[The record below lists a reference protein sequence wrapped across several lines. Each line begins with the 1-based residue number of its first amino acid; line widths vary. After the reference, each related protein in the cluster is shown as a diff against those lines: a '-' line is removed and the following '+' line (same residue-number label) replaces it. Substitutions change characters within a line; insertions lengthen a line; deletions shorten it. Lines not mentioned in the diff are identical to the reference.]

1 LNTAF
6 EIAKRI
12 SFYKQKNYTRFIVRL
27 SIAATAISVAAIL
40 LTFSI
45 VNGFQ
50 STISSKLYTFW
61 GHIQISAVDGA
72 NLKEDSQVI
81 KNIQTIPNI
90 QSASA
95 FLNQTMVLGK
105 DIEIEGLNAKGI
117 ADFTNIPNLIQGRLI
132 QKNSQTSAKEIVLS
146 KNIAA
151 KLNIAIGDQVRLYF
165 FQKNQVQERKLTVV
179 GLFHSGIEEYDL
191 KNVFVDIH
199 LLQQLM
205 QDPTAIT
212 GYQINVK
219 DLNKIAET
227 QIDIQSKLPDNWVGS
242 ASSDLY
248 PQLFD
253 WIQVQNINR
262 NITIVIML
270 LIAVVNLITCL
281 LILLLER
288 IPMIGS
294 LNAMGATNTMIQK
307 VFLYQASFI
316 AWIGIGLGVLIG
328 LGLSLL
334 QLKFQWIH
342 LDESAYLIDVLPIQI
357 QPLQVVGVIFGTA
370 IICYLSFLL
379 PTIWIKKISPAKAII
394 PVATAAFKDSA
405 APYFGIVIGSV
416 INDKMGGRI
425 PFDSLPI
432 TNMPSLAKAV
442 VCIDFPSSTAP

>member
-1 LNTAF
+1 MNTAL

-50 STISSKLYTFW
+50 STVSDKLFSFW
-61 GHIQISAVDGA
+61 GHLQISSVSGA
-72 NLKEDSQVI
+72 NLSDEAQIAKKI
-81 KNIQTIPNI
+81 KSIPNI

-95 FLNQTMVLGK
+95 FLNQTMVLAK

-117 ADFTNIPNLIQGRLI
+117 ADYASIPNLIQGRVI
-132 QKNSQTSAKEIVLS
+132 QSDGQSSSKEIVLS
-146 KNIAA
+146 KNLAT
-151 KLNIAIGDQVRLYF
+151 KLHITIGDQVRLYF
-165 FQKNQVQERKLTVV
+165 FQNNQVQERKLSVV

-199 LLQQLM
+199 LLQQLI
-205 QDPTAIT
+205 QAPNAIS

-219 DLNKIAET
+219 DLSTIAQT
-227 QIDIQSKLPDNWVGS
+227 QIDVQSNLPENWVATES
-242 ASSDLY
+242 KNLY

-262 NITIVIML
+262 NITIIIML
-270 LIAVVNLITCL
+270 FIAIVNLITCL

-288 IPMIGS
+288 VPMIGS
-294 LNAMGATNTMIQK
+294 LNAMGATHAMIRK

-316 AWIGIGLGVLIG
+316 ACAGIGLGVLIG
-328 LGLSLL
+328 IGLSIL
-334 QLKFQWIH
+334 QLKFQWIQ

-357 QPLQVVGVIFGTA
+357 QPLQVIGVIVGTA
-370 IICYLSFLL
+370 ILCYLSFLL
-379 PTIWIKKISPAKAII
+379 PTIWIKKISPAKAI
-394 PVATAAFKDSA
+394 
-405 APYFGIVIGSV
+405 
-416 INDKMGGRI
+416 R
-425 PFDSLPI
+425 FD
-432 TNMPSLAKAV
+432 
-442 VCIDFPSSTAP
+442 

>member
-1 LNTAF
+1 MNTAF

-50 STISSKLYTFW
+50 TTISSKLFAFW
-61 GHIQISAVDGA
+61 GHIQISAVNGA
-72 NLKEDSQVI
+72 SLKDDPQVI
-81 KNIQTIPNI
+81 KKIKSIPNI

-95 FLNQTMVLGK
+95 FLNQTMVLAK
-105 DIEIEGLNAKGI
+105 DVEIEGLNAKGI
-117 ADFTNIPNLIQGRLI
+117 ADFNSIPSLIQGRLI
-132 QKNSQTSAKEIVLS
+132 QGNSESPAKEIVLS
-146 KNIAA
+146 KNIAT
-151 KLNIAIGDQVRLYF
+151 KLNIIVGDQVRLYF
-165 FQKNQVQERKLTVV
+165 FQNNQVQERKLIVV

-191 KNVFVDIH
+191 KNVFVDVH
-199 LLQQLM
+199 LLQQM
-205 QDPTAIT
+205 IQAPTAIT
-212 GYQINVK
+212 GYQIHVK
-219 DLNKIAET
+219 DLNKIAES
-227 QIDIQSKLPDNWVGS
+227 QNQIQSILPDNWVCS
-242 ASSDLY
+242 ASTDLY

-253 WIQVQNINR
+253 WIQVQSINR

-294 LNAMGATNTMIQK
+294 LNAMGATHAMIQK

-328 LGLSLL
+328 LGLSWL

-342 LDESAYLIDVLPIQI
+342 LDESAYLINTLPIQI

-379 PTIWIKKISPAKAII
+379 PTIWVKKISPAKAI
-394 PVATAAFKDSA
+394 
-405 APYFGIVIGSV
+405 
-416 INDKMGGRI
+416 R
-425 PFDSLPI
+425 FD
-432 TNMPSLAKAV
+432 
-442 VCIDFPSSTAP
+442 

>member
-1 LNTAF
+1 MNTAF

-50 STISSKLYTFW
+50 TTISSKLYSFW
-61 GHIQISAVDGA
+61 GHIQISAVNGA
-72 NLKEDSQVI
+72 NLKDDPKIIEKI
-81 KNIQTIPNI
+81 KRISNI

-95 FLNQTMVLGK
+95 FLNQTMVLAK
-105 DIEIEGLNAKGI
+105 DVEIEGLNAKGI
-117 ADFTNIPNLIQGRLI
+117 ADFTSIPNLIQGRLI
-132 QKNSQTSAKEIVLS
+132 QSNGQSPSKEIVLS
-146 KNIAA
+146 KNIAT
-151 KLNIAIGDQVRLYF
+151 KLKMVIGDQVSLYF
-165 FQKNQVQERKLTVV
+165 FQNNQVQERKLTVV

-191 KNVFVDIH
+191 KNVFVDIQ
-199 LLQQLM
+199 LLQQM
-205 QDPTAIT
+205 IQVPAAVT
-212 GYQINVK
+212 GYQINLK
-219 DLNKIAET
+219 DLSKIAET
-227 QIDIQSKLPDNWVGS
+227 QNEIQSILPENWVNS
-242 ASSDLY
+242 ASANLY

-262 NITIVIML
+262 NITIIIML

-294 LNAMGATNTMIQK
+294 LNAMGATHAMIQK

-316 AWIGIGLGVLIG
+316 AWIGIGLGLLIG

-334 QLKFQWIH
+334 QLKFQWIQ
-342 LDESAYLIDVLPIQI
+342 LDESAYLINTLPIQI
-357 QPLQVVGVIFGTA
+357 QPLQVTSVVVGTA

-379 PTIWIKKISPAKAII
+379 PTIWIKKISPAKAI
-394 PVATAAFKDSA
+394 
-405 APYFGIVIGSV
+405 
-416 INDKMGGRI
+416 R
-425 PFDSLPI
+425 FD
-432 TNMPSLAKAV
+432 
-442 VCIDFPSSTAP
+442 

>member
-1 LNTAF
+1 MNTAF

-50 STISSKLYTFW
+50 STVSSKLFSFW
-61 GHIQISAVDGA
+61 GHIQISAVNGA
-72 NLKEDSQVI
+72 NLKDDSLVAKKI
-81 KNIQTIPNI
+81 KTISNI

-95 FLNQTMVLGK
+95 FLNQTMVLAK
-105 DIEIEGLNAKGI
+105 DVEIEGLNAKGI
-117 ADFTNIPNLIQGRLI
+117 ADFSSSPNLIQGRII
-132 QKNSQTSAKEIVLS
+132 QSDGQSPSKEIVLS
-146 KNIAA
+146 KNMAT
-151 KLNIAIGDQVRLYF
+151 KLKIVIGDQVSLYF
-165 FQKNQVQERKLTVV
+165 FQNNQVQERKLIVV

-191 KNVFVDIH
+191 KNIFVDIH
-199 LLQQLM
+199 LLQQM
-205 QDPTAIT
+205 IQSPAAIT
-212 GYQINVK
+212 GYQINLK
-219 DLNKIAET
+219 DLSKIAET
-227 QIDIQSKLPDNWVGS
+227 QNEIQSILPENWVNS
-242 ASSDLY
+242 ASANLY

-262 NITIVIML
+262 NITIMIML

-294 LNAMGATNTMIQK
+294 LNAMGARHAMIQK

-334 QLKFQWIH
+334 QLKFQWIQ
-342 LDESAYLIDVLPIQI
+342 LDESAYLIDTLPIQI
-357 QPLQVVGVIFGTA
+357 QPLQVIGVIVGTA
-370 IICYLSFLL
+370 IVCYLSFLL
-379 PTIWIKKISPAKAII
+379 PTIWIKKMSPAKAI
-394 PVATAAFKDSA
+394 
-405 APYFGIVIGSV
+405 
-416 INDKMGGRI
+416 R
-425 PFDSLPI
+425 FD
-432 TNMPSLAKAV
+432 
-442 VCIDFPSSTAP
+442 

>member
-50 STISSKLYTFW
+50 STISSKLYAFW
-61 GHIQISAVDGA
+61 GHIQISAVNGA
-72 NLKEDSQVI
+72 NLRDEPQVI
-81 KNIQTIPNI
+81 EKIKRISNI

-95 FLNQTMVLGK
+95 FLNQTMVLAK
-105 DIEIEGLNAKGI
+105 DVEIEGLNAKGI
-117 ADFTNIPNLIQGRLI
+117 ADFTSIPNLIQGRLI
-132 QKNSQTSAKEIVLS
+132 QSNGQSPSKEIVLS
-146 KNIAA
+146 KNIAT
-151 KLNIAIGDQVRLYF
+151 KLKIVIGDQVSLYF
-165 FQKNQVQERKLTVV
+165 FQNDQVQERKLTVV

-191 KNVFVDIH
+191 KNVFVDIQ
-199 LLQQLM
+199 LLQQM
-205 QDPTAIT
+205 IKAPTVVT
-212 GYQINVK
+212 GYQINLK
-219 DLNKIAET
+219 DLSKIAET
-227 QIDIQSKLPDNWVGS
+227 QNEIQSILPENWVNS
-242 ASSDLY
+242 ASANLY

-262 NITIVIML
+262 NITIIIML

-294 LNAMGATNTMIQK
+294 LSAMGATHAMIQK

-316 AWIGIGLGVLIG
+316 ACIGIGLGLLIG

-334 QLKFQWIH
+334 QLKFQWIQ
-342 LDESAYLIDVLPIQI
+342 LDESAYLIDTLPIQI
-357 QPLQVVGVIFGTA
+357 QPLQVISVVLGTA
-370 IICYLSFLL
+370 IVCYLSFLL
-379 PTIWIKKISPAKAII
+379 PTIWIKKISPAKAIR
-394 PVATAAFKDSA
+394 F
-405 APYFGIVIGSV
+405 
-416 INDKMGGRI
+416 N
-425 PFDSLPI
+425 
-432 TNMPSLAKAV
+432 
-442 VCIDFPSSTAP
+442 

>member
-1 LNTAF
+1 MNTAF

-334 QLKFQWIH
+334 QLKFQWIQ
-342 LDESAYLIDVLPIQI
+342 LDESAYLIDILPIQI
-357 QPLQVVGVIFGTA
+357 QPLQVIGVIFGTA
-370 IICYLSFLL
+370 IVSYLSFLL
-379 PTIWIKKISPAKAII
+379 PTIWIKKISPAKAIR
-394 PVATAAFKDSA
+394 F
-405 APYFGIVIGSV
+405 
-416 INDKMGGRI
+416 N
-425 PFDSLPI
+425 
-432 TNMPSLAKAV
+432 
-442 VCIDFPSSTAP
+442 

>member
-105 DIEIEGLNAKGI
+105 DIEIEGLNAKVI

-242 ASSDLY
+242 ASSALY

-262 NITIVIML
+262 NITILIML

-370 IICYLSFLL
+370 IVCYLSFLL
-379 PTIWIKKISPAKAII
+379 PTIWIKKISPAKAI
-394 PVATAAFKDSA
+394 
-405 APYFGIVIGSV
+405 
-416 INDKMGGRI
+416 R
-425 PFDSLPI
+425 FD
-432 TNMPSLAKAV
+432 
-442 VCIDFPSSTAP
+442 

>member
-1 LNTAF
+1 MNTAF

-50 STISSKLYTFW
+50 STISSKFYSFW
-61 GHIQISAVDGA
+61 GHIQIRAVNST
-72 NLKEDSQVI
+72 NLKEDSLVA
-81 KNIQTIPNI
+81 KNIKKIPNI

-95 FLNQTMVLGK
+95 FLNQTMVLAK
-105 DIEIEGLNAKGI
+105 DVEIEGLNAKGI
-117 ADFTNIPNLIQGRLI
+117 TDFTSIPNLIQGRLI
-132 QKNSQTSAKEIVLS
+132 QSNGQSPSKEIVLS

-151 KLNIAIGDQVRLYF
+151 KLKIVIGDQVSLYF
-165 FQKNQVQERKLTVV
+165 FQNNQVQERKLTVV

-191 KNVFVDIH
+191 KNVFVDIQ
-199 LLQQLM
+199 LLQQM
-205 QDPTAIT
+205 IQVPNAIT
-212 GYQINVK
+212 GYQINVN
-219 DLNKIAET
+219 DLSKIAET
-227 QIDIQSKLPDNWVGS
+227 QNEIQSILPDNLVNS
-242 ASSDLY
+242 ASADIY

-262 NITIVIML
+262 NITVFIML
-270 LIAVVNLITCL
+270 LIAVVNLMTCL

-294 LNAMGATNTMIQK
+294 LNAMGATHAMIQK

-316 AWIGIGLGVLIG
+316 ACIGIGLGLLVG

-334 QLKFQWIH
+334 QLKFQWIQ
-342 LDESAYLIDVLPIQI
+342 LDESAYLIDTLPIQI
-357 QPLQVVGVIFGTA
+357 KPLQVFGVVLGTA

-379 PTIWIKKISPAKAII
+379 PTIWIRKISPAKAI
-394 PVATAAFKDSA
+394 
-405 APYFGIVIGSV
+405 
-416 INDKMGGRI
+416 R
-425 PFDSLPI
+425 FD
-432 TNMPSLAKAV
+432 
-442 VCIDFPSSTAP
+442 

>member
-1 LNTAF
+1 
-6 EIAKRI
+6 
-12 SFYKQKNYTRFIVRL
+12 
-27 SIAATAISVAAIL
+27 
-40 LTFSI
+40 
-45 VNGFQ
+45 
-50 STISSKLYTFW
+50 
-61 GHIQISAVDGA
+61 
-72 NLKEDSQVI
+72 
-81 KNIQTIPNI
+81 
-90 QSASA
+90 
-95 FLNQTMVLGK
+95 
-105 DIEIEGLNAKGI
+105 
-117 ADFTNIPNLIQGRLI
+117 
-132 QKNSQTSAKEIVLS
+132 
-146 KNIAA
+146 
-151 KLNIAIGDQVRLYF
+151 
-165 FQKNQVQERKLTVV
+165 V

-334 QLKFQWIH
+334 QLKFQWIQ

-357 QPLQVVGVIFGTA
+357 QPLQVIGVIFGTA
-370 IICYLSFLL
+370 IVSYLSFLL
-379 PTIWIKKISPAKAII
+379 PTIWIKKISPAKAIR
-394 PVATAAFKDSA
+394 F
-405 APYFGIVIGSV
+405 
-416 INDKMGGRI
+416 N
-425 PFDSLPI
+425 
-432 TNMPSLAKAV
+432 
-442 VCIDFPSSTAP
+442 